1 MQIKTQP
8 FKEAIEIKNTGIAF
22 DVYGSGAKRIGD
34 LAVTKN
40 GLTWSNGGTMHRAKG
55 VAVKWDD
62 FITWMQSQTQTRAQA
77 PARAPAQQARTLASA
92 QTRTAPK
99 AKIAAKSGSAMT
111 AKKPDIKIAASA
123 KSAQKKAH

>member
-8 FKEAIEIKNTGIAF
+8 FKEAIEIKNSGIAF

-40 GLTWSNGGTMHRAKG
+40 GLIWSNGGTTHRAKG

-62 FITWMQSQTQTRAQA
+62 FITWMQAQTQTRTQA
-77 PARAPAQQARTLASA
+77 PARAPVRPHAPSLASA

-99 AKIAAKSGSAMT
+99 AKIAAKS
-111 AKKPDIKIAASA
+111 AKKPVMKIAASA
-123 KSAQKKAH
+123 KTAQKKAH